1 MSSSAP
7 TQNQEP
13 GQEPDREPG
22 QEPDREPDQ
31 KPEQD
36 PGDKKDAAQEEKT
49 EEVKEEKAEE
59 EKKERTEEKKKEVK
73 EVKEPAMGFIY
84 NRRTGEFLGRTAS
97 SWGLILLFYLV
108 FYGFLA
114 AMFLLTMWVMLLTL
128 DDNVPKHQD
137 RVPSPGLVIRPHAAE
152 ISFNRSNPADYS
164 GYVQQLHQFLQPYE
178 DSRQEQN
185 ELCLVGEY
193 TLQDGE
199 PLKKACQFKRSLL
212 RYCSGLSDTSF
223 GYSDGKPCV
232 LIKMN
237 RVGPLLHPSTRF
249 TSSSLHPL
257 TSLLHLRLSADH
269 RPEGNA
275 PLEMLY
281 FPSDGRIDKM
291 FFPYYGKKAHP
302 DYVQPLVA
310 VKLLLTKED
319 YNVEQTVECK
329 LEGSDLRNNDDR
341 DKSLGRVIFRV
352 KVFQ

>member
-49 EEVKEEKAEE
+49 EEVKEE
-59 EKKERTEEKKKEVK
+59 KKEVK

-237 RVGPLLHPSTRF
+237 RIIGLKPIGDPYVNC
-249 TSSSLHPL
+249 TSK
-257 TSLLHLRLSADH
+257 
-269 RPEGNA
+269 GNA